1 MRCTTRRD
9 TLDIL
14 SELLENMAEPRRI
27 THLLYSSNLSYSQ
40 LRKYL
45 KMVTEMGL
53 VLEQN
58 NSFTSFV
65 VTNEGKLFIEM
76 VKKRT
81 TIKPLIS

>member
-1 MRCTTRRD
+1 MGYSPRRD

-14 SELLENMAEPRRI
+14 SELLENMTEPRRI

-53 VLEQN
+53 VLEQKK
-58 NSFTSFV
+58 SFTSFV
-65 VTNEGKLFIEM
+65 ATNEGKLFIEM

>member
-1 MRCTTRRD
+1 MGYSPRRD

-14 SELLENMAEPRRI
+14 SELLENMTEPRRI
-27 THLLYSSNLSYSQ
+27 TYLLYSSNLSYSQ

-45 KMVTEMGL
+45 KMVMEMDL
-53 VLEQN
+53 VLEQKEP
-58 NSFTSFV
+58 FTSFV

-81 TIKPLIS
+81 PIKPLIS